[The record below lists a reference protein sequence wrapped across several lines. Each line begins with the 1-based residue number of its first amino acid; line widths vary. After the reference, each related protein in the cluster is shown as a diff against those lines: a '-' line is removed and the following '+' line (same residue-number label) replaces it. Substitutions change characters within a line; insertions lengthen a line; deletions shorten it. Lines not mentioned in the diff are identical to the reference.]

1 LFCIAF
7 TIAGSAISIRVTICL
22 LRSERL
28 VLLDLLGGVLGGLLR
43 DLFEADAS
51 IELVLESDKSLGGSG
66 AAGLGRGPR
75 LFSWLSDEL
84 S

>member
-1 LFCIAF
+1 VFCVAF
-7 TIAGSAISIRVTICL
+7 TIAGNAFSIRVTIRS

-51 IELVLESDKSLGGSG
+51 VELVLESDESLGGSG
-66 AAGLGRGPR
+66 AAGLGRGPL